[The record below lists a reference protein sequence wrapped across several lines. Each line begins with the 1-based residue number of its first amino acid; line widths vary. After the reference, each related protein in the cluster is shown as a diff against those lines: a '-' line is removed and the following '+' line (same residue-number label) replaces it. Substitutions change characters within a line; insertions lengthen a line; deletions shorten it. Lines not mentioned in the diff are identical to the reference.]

1 MDGPGWHFQ
10 GKYGRVTE
18 RRATLPPEKGGFVSD
33 RDAENKAEKKWKIT
47 LGQRRKR
54 YEVYMIKNNSVSLLL
69 RNRESMPGEEKDC
82 C

>member
-1 MDGPGWHFQ
+1 MVQGDISKENMEELQKGEPHFHLR
-10 GKYGRVTE
+10 KE
-18 RRATLPPEKGGFVSD
+18 GFVSD

-47 LGQRRKR
+47 LGQRRKC